1 MAKLILVVDDENDIT
16 TSLKTFLENN
26 DYVVST
32 ACDGPE
38 CLQKLER
45 EKPNLILMDFFMPTT
60 SGRGTVERIR
70 ANPKTKDIPIIF
82 LTVAQFGE
90 KGMEIIKELK
100 VADYIQKPVNTDELL
115 KRIKK
120 AEQG

>member
-1 MAKLILVVDDENDIT
+1 MAKWILVVDDERDIT

-26 DYVVST
+26 GYIVST
-32 ACDGPE
+32 ACDGPD
-38 CLQKLER
+38 CLQKLEK
-45 EKPNLILMDFFMPTT
+45 EKPDLILMDFFMPTM
-60 SGRGTVERIR
+60 SGRETVERIR

-90 KGMEIIKELK
+90 RGMEIIKELK

-115 KRIKK
+115 GRIKRVSP
-120 AEQG
+120 